1 MVACVDKPG
10 AVAAWWVEVRVVGW
24 AEGAVEVP
32 QPLAA
37 GRHVTVDL
45 VTKVLAVD
53 AAIAFE
59 RLVQAGVDAGVAG
72 KAGKLNDNCIN

>member
-10 AVAAWWVEVRVVGW
+10 AVAAWWVEVRVVGR

-32 QPLAA
+32 QPVAA
-37 GRHVTVDL
+37 GRHVAVNL

-53 AAIAFE
+53 TAVTFE
-59 RLVQAGVDAGVAG
+59 WLGQASVDTGVAG
-72 KAGKLNDNCIN
+72 QAGKLN